1 MSEDLK
7 MYLSTGEVC
16 KLFNISKKTLF
27 HYDSIG
33 LFKPEKVLPNGYR
46 YYSQYQLELF
56 NVIYILKEM
65 DVPLA
70 DIKDFL
76 DNRCLDNS
84 IEYLKYK
91 ANEIEQV
98 IQRLNRMQQIISNK
112 IKIIK
117 EGKSF
122 KDEITIESQD
132 EEYLVLSN
140 SIDRNKKFYDMDNYM
155 SLIEYCNINNMNIGY
170 PVGSIISKENLE
182 KNIYDEHD
190 YYFIKVDK
198 NCLDDKILVKPKG
211 LYVVGYSKGHYDK
224 TPNIYSKLEEH
235 INTNNLKIIGNSYEQ
250 ILIDEVATKY
260 INDYIIKVSIQVEY
274 V

>member
-112 IKIIK
+112 IKII
-117 EGKSF
+117 
-122 KDEITIESQD
+122 
-132 EEYLVLSN
+132 
-140 SIDRNKKFYDMDNYM
+140 
-155 SLIEYCNINNMNIGY
+155 
-170 PVGSIISKENLE
+170 
-182 KNIYDEHD
+182 
-190 YYFIKVDK
+190 
-198 NCLDDKILVKPKG
+198 
-211 LYVVGYSKGHYDK
+211 
-224 TPNIYSKLEEH
+224 
-235 INTNNLKIIGNSYEQ
+235 
-250 ILIDEVATKY
+250 
-260 INDYIIKVSIQVEY
+260 NDYDYK
-274 V
+274 

>member
-117 EGKSF
+117 EN
-122 KDEITIESQD
+122 IECM
-132 EEYLVLSN
+132 LIKRKN
-140 SIDRNKKFYDMDNYM
+140 SNKKQ
-155 SLIEYCNINNMNIGY
+155 
-170 PVGSIISKENLE
+170 KEKREWE
-182 KNIYDEHD
+182 K
-190 YYFIKVDK
+190 
-198 NCLDDKILVKPKG
+198 
-211 LYVVGYSKGHYDK
+211 
-224 TPNIYSKLEEH
+224 
-235 INTNNLKIIGNSYEQ
+235 
-250 ILIDEVATKY
+250 
-260 INDYIIKVSIQVEY
+260 
-274 V
+274 